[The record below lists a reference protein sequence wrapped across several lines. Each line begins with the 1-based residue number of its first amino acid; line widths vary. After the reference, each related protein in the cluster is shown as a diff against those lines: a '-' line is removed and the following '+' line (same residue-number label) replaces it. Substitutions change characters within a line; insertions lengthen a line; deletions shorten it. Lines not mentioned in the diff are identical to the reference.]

1 MARASSFFGGQYFGP
16 DDLNGKP
23 LTVKI
28 EYVTIDVLETQS
40 GQERERIVLH
50 LEGQKKHLIC
60 NATIGDVLIDALG
73 DETESWPGNT
83 ITITKNPRADKDRMK
98 SAVLVTVIKK
108 AK

>member
-23 LTVKI
+23 LTAEI
-28 EYVTIDVLETQS
+28 EALTIEVLETQS

-50 LEGQKKHLIC
+50 LKGQKKPLVC

-73 DETESWPGNT
+73 DETDGWAGHT
-83 ITITKNPRADKDRMK
+83 ITVTKNPRADKDRMK
-98 SAVLVTVIKK
+98 SALLVTVIKK